1 MAYEKKKYDFV
12 PGVNEK
18 ITDDKVL
25 QNEKLSSNERPF
37 DYLTIITNY
46 DDPNVIVSTSN
57 NDLMMIN
64 IEEKEIDRAL
74 VNYLIS
80 PFHSDSV
87 EGMDIS
93 INKPYLITCSKDKS
107 VHVWDY
113 QNKIH
118 VIGKLFEEELF
129 SIAFHPSAMHALV
142 STDDKIYPL
151 NVFYDEIDNMA
162 PPITSKKSKEIKF
175 SNMGHLFAFDS
186 GTWVK
191 IYDFLNMQLF
201 VGPPPSGLQQK
212 NFSITSSK
220 INYLNWSDDDKN
232 ILASGTEYIYDLEIK
247 EEHDTKTKIP
257 QTNVISAVYFEK
269 GKSIIAS
276 TDDNCLRHLDK
287 DSQNYTVENFKHPM
301 RELHSFKKS
310 KIVVCATTKLD
321 MASDSGDKNNKAKSL
336 VKKKM
341 TSCLRV
347 FPEINKN
354 HDFIDIPSHHGET
367 IRVRYNFEENKIFTC
382 GEDGCINIYSIE
394 IPFDEP
400 EKFLNEQNSSFELPA
415 KREEKLKK
423 IRSENNDKREG
434 DKKMLEE
441 KKNKIASMRYREKNT
456 IEEMKKDLE
465 KNELDF
471 ERQIKD
477 EIQNNNEQY
486 DNQFNDNQIA
496 LSVKTRDV
504 ESVRIKIKKQKEE
517 HKQEKQRIAKKAKE
531 EKEAM
536 LEEFEAKN

>member
-232 ILASGTEYIYDLEIK
+232 ILASGTEYIYDWEIK
-247 EEHDTKTKIP
+247 EEHDTKPKIP

-394 IPFDEP
+394 INIDKHK
-400 EKFLNEQNSSFELPA
+400 KFLNKQN
-415 KREEKLKK
+415 
-423 IRSENNDKREG
+423 
-434 DKKMLEE
+434 
-441 KKNKIASMRYREKNT
+441 
-456 IEEMKKDLE
+456 
-465 KNELDF
+465 
-471 ERQIKD
+471 
-477 EIQNNNEQY
+477 
-486 DNQFNDNQIA
+486 
-496 LSVKTRDV
+496 
-504 ESVRIKIKKQKEE
+504 
-517 HKQEKQRIAKKAKE
+517 
-531 EKEAM
+531 
-536 LEEFEAKN
+536 